1 MAIKRQSREIVVI
14 SCRVQRREASE
25 GRRMKIEKE
34 KVCTV
39 GDLKKGMLQYAAIR
53 V

>member
-25 GRRMKIEKE
+25 GKMMK
-34 KVCTV
+34 
-39 GDLKKGMLQYAAIR
+39 KKRKKCALWVI
-53 V
+53 